1 MADKGLAKNIMG
13 SNLKYFGVTFLVI
26 LAGLYLVTVGMT
38 GRTAIAA
45 ACVVDPH
52 DVQDDG

>member
-1 MADKGLAKNIMG
+1 M
-13 SNLKYFGVTFLVI
+13 KYFGVVFLVI
-26 LAGLYLVTVGMT
+26 VAGLYLVIVGVT